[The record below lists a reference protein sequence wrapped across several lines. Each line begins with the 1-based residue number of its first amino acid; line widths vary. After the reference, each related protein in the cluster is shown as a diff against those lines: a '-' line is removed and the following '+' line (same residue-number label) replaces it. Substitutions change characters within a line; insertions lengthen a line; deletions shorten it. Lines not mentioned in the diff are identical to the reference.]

1 MQPWNYMQ
9 MSSMRA
15 HRQAAWQTP
24 ALVSAVPAFKRASL
38 CG

>member
-1 MQPWNYMQ
+1 MQ
-9 MSSMRA
+9 MNSPRA

-24 ALVSAVPAFKRASL
+24 ALVSVVPAFKRASL